1 MLQTL
6 TKKKKCNWKDEL
18 SKLTYPHNS
27 TRHSLTV
34 FNPFFLMLGRNPR
47 LTIDVLIENNVDEQN
62 KPHFNLNAAN
72 TDRKKQTQ
80 PER

>member
-1 MLQTL
+1 
-6 TKKKKCNWKDEL
+6 
-18 SKLTYPHNS
+18 
-27 TRHSLTV
+27 
-34 FNPFFLMLGRNPR
+34 MLGRNPR

-62 KPHFNLNAAN
+62 KPRFNLNAAN